1 MNRIDNLFI
10 AIGAALV
17 VATAARS
24 AEDPDD
30 YVIEQGA
37 ALPPAAVK
45 AADAMVAKGS
55 GGFSVGIGVRD
66 QVISLAHFGG
76 IKPDTQY
83 PIASASKLLTAAT
96 VMALVDDG
104 KLQLDLPVSTWLPKL
119 PEAAGK
125 LTLRQLLSQ
134 TSGLAGTK
142 GEFHDLGQDHRI
154 TLEQSALDVAQ
165 RPLISL
171 PGDVFAYGGPGFQ
184 VVGAVVE
191 AATGQRWA
199 RVFQEK
205 IAGPL
210 GMARTYWTHLRLD
223 RAEELPVAETLNPV
237 LQGGAVSTA
246 RDYMR
251 FLSMIAQKGM
261 FDGKRILS
269 QGAIDE
275 LLKDQ
280 TPRATMTPA
289 DANPIKNAHYSL
301 GNWCES
307 WDETGAGLRNSSI
320 GAFGVYP
327 WVERKTGRFGI
338 VFPYMRQD
346 AFRLWPEIEAIRDAS
361 ASSTGDRP
369 TSETILKSDTGITG
383 MPYTE
388 YPKGKPQLT
397 VLRIRFPAHSVLP
410 WHTHTVPNAAYV
422 VSGHMLIEDRAT
434 GKKHRIN
441 AGEAFPESVGI
452 VHRGLTEDE
461 PALVIVFYAGTKDT
475 PLSTPVEGG
484 EPEFSQ

>member
-1 MNRIDNLFI
+1 MLITML
-10 AIGAALV
+10 ASATVAPAAEGEK
-17 VATAARS
+17 T
-24 AEDPDD
+24 

-45 AADAMVAKGS
+45 AADAMVAKGA
-55 GGFSVGIGVRD
+55 GGFSVGVGVRG

-76 IKPDTQY
+76 IQPDTQY
-83 PIASASKLLTAAT
+83 PIASASKFLTAAT

-104 KLQLDLPVSTWLPKL
+104 TLQLDAPISTWLPKL

-134 TSGLAGTK
+134 TSGLAGSQ
-142 GEFHDLGQDHRI
+142 GEFYDLAQDHRI
-154 TLEQSALDVAQ
+154 TLEQSAMDVTK
-165 RPLISL
+165 RPLVSV
-171 PGDVFAYGGPGFQ
+171 PGEVFAYGGPGFQ
-184 VVGAVVE
+184 VAGAVVE
-191 AATGQRWA
+191 AATGKRWA
-199 RVFQEK
+199 QVFQEK

-210 GMARTYWTHLRLD
+210 GMTRTYWTHLRLD
-223 RAEELPVAETLNPV
+223 TTEELPVDETLNPV

-251 FLSMIAQKGM
+251 FLSMIAQEGM
-261 FDGKRILS
+261 YEGKRVLS
-269 QGAIDE
+269 RSAIDE

-280 TPRATMTPA
+280 TPKATMTAA
-289 DANPIKNAHYSL
+289 DANPIKDAHYSL

-327 WVERKTGRFGI
+327 WVERKAGHFGI
-338 VFPYMRQD
+338 VFPYVREN
-346 AFRLWPEIEAIRDAS
+346 AFRLWPEIEAIRDAV
-361 ASSTGDRP
+361 AGIAGDKP
-369 TSETILKSDTGITG
+369 ISETIMKSDTGITG
-383 MPYTE
+383 APYTE

-397 VLRIRFPAHSVLP
+397 VLRIKFPAHSVLP
-410 WHTHTVPNAAYV
+410 WHTHVVPNAAYV
-422 VSGHMLIEDRAT
+422 VSGHMLIEERVT

-441 AGEAFPESVGI
+441 AGEAFPESVGV

-461 PALVIVFYAGTKDT
+461 PAEVIVFYAGTKDT
-475 PLSTPVEGG
+475 PLSVPVEGG
-484 EPEFSQ
+484 EPEFSE